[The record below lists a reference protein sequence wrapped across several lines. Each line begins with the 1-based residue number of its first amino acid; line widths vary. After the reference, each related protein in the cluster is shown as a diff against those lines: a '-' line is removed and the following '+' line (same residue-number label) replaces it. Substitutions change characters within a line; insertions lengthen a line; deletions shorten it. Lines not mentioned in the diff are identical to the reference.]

1 MIRFLALASLF
12 IFIVKH
18 ISISLTR
25 VDTSGDK
32 FQIRCDLQIVKIN
45 NKWVCE
51 QFNNV
56 VGS

>member
-45 NKWVCE
+45 NK
-51 QFNNV
+51 
-56 VGS
+56 